1 MIYQIEDE
9 KKKISHRSSD
19 DFSGGL
25 SEEELLKLIEE
36 VETGEMIHAPVHL
49 KNNVLTQIRK
59 ERDGNRKRQLFVYRA
74 KVLIAMAAALMV
86 LILMPAGRME
96 DVGQM
101 FVPKQGNAVSM
112 EQAALERRRHIDDKW
127 EAYREERASGGIR
140 GMIDDIGVR
149 ISQFGENL
157 SRDQDRE

>member
-9 KKKISHRSSD
+9 KKKIRHRSSD

-49 KNNVLTQIRK
+49 KSNVLTQIRK

-101 FVPKQGNAVSM
+101 FV
-112 EQAALERRRHIDDKW
+112 ERRRHIDDKW